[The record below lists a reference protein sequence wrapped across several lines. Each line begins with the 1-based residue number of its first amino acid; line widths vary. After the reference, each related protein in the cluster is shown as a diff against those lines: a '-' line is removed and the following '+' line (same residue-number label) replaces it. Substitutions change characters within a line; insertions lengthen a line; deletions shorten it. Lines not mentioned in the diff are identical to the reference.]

1 MTNLDQILNL
11 LHPGSEVR
19 IYDYNAD
26 TTEPLYSG
34 IIRYVPTDLLDCEVV
49 ALRSISYKNSA
60 ILEIELNVISDVV
73 YY

>member
-1 MTNLDQILNL
+1 MTILDQIINL
-11 LHPGSEVR
+11 LHPGSKVM

-34 IIRYVPTDLLDCEVV
+34 IVRDVPTDLLDCEVV
-49 ALRSISYKNSA
+49 ALRSILDNNAA
-60 ILEIELNVISDVV
+60 ILEIELNVLSDVV